1 MKRLIQSFAC
11 FGLIAGCLPQSTLG
25 QTQDND
31 LVTKYDHGPVTE
43 RLDQVINALAKL
55 SDALAKLEI
64 ANSESAKED
73 VFKTTSKH
81 MSNLNTSIEVLA
93 NQLKSQSKT
102 QRQKAQTANK
112 MSKLLEKLVTL
123 QENAA
128 DRSEQPVPEVKW
140 EYKSIFGDSR
150 VALEEEMN
158 QFGQDGWVFFNITT
172 FGRGS
177 AAFARRPVR

>member
-1 MKRLIQSFAC
+1 M
-11 FGLIAGCLPQSTLG
+11 
-25 QTQDND
+25 
-31 LVTKYDHGPVTE
+31 TE

-102 QRQKAQTANK
+102 QRKIKQDV
-112 MSKLLEKLVTL
+112 SKC
-123 QENAA
+123 
-128 DRSEQPVPEVKW
+128 SGI
-140 EYKSIFGDSR
+140 SIR
-150 VALEEEMN
+150 TEM
-158 QFGQDGWVFFNITT
+158 VF
-172 FGRGS
+172 S
-177 AAFARRPVR
+177 LWLK